1 MKPEQSRMARSAL
14 KIGIKQLAEDAK
26 VSTNTITRLESGE
39 ELKERTV
46 QDIKRAY
53 EAAGARFVEDGE
65 WVGVLIKSAEG

>member
-65 WVGVLIKSAEG
+65 WVGVLIKSTG